1 MAVKPARG
9 PVRDTAKVNPQAP
22 RMKHKTFP
30 APVRG
35 WIANENLATAQ
46 PGGAV
51 VFDNW
56 VATSTSVRPRGGS
69 LKYATISTGPVLR
82 MWTFKSGQVEEFFAS
97 DETNIFNIT
106 SVADPSVIPSAA
118 VTGQTSGYYSTAQ
131 ISNAASA
138 SYLYAVNGTDAAR
151 LYDGTTWTAIT
162 GVSSPAITGVTT
174 STLSFVWSFASRLF
188 FIQKNTLS
196 AWYLPVDS
204 IGGAAQQFSL
214 AGIFQ
219 LGGSLLFGGKWSLD
233 SGDGLDDKC
242 VFVSTEG
249 EVAVYQGTNPAS
261 AADWQKVGVYRITAP
276 MGANATMQAGGDL
289 LIATED
295 GIVPISAAVN
305 KDIAALSLAAVSANI
320 EPEWKKEV
328 INRKSLPWEII
339 KWPTNNMM
347 VVSLPAVADSLEP
360 KCFAANL
367 ETGAWHGPFTGWDT
381 RCLAHFADQG
391 YFGTNAGTI
400 HAMEVTGSD
409 DGENYVAALVC
420 SPDHMDAPGVT
431 KTVHQARCIF
441 KSNVPFNAKISASV
455 NYSTDLPTAPS
466 SVADFDADLWD
477 VGLWDVALWD
487 GGSSTELSTK
497 WVSIGK
503 TGFSVSPQVQIT
515 CGITPKPVTE
525 LIAFDML
532 FENGGVMV

>member
-1 MAVKPARG
+1 M
-9 PVRDTAKVNPQAP
+9 Q
-22 RMKHKTFP
+22 HKTFP

-35 WIANENLATAQ
+35 WIANENLAAAQ

-51 VFDNW
+51 VFENW

-69 LKYATISTGPVLR
+69 LKYATISSGPVLR
-82 MWTFKSGQVEEFFAS
+82 MWSFKSGQVEEFFAS
-97 DETNIFNIT
+97 DETKIFNIT
-106 SVADPSVIPSAA
+106 TVADPDVIPTPV
-118 VTGQTSGYYSTAQ
+118 VTGQTSGYYSIAQ
-131 ISNAASA
+131 MSNAANA
-138 SYLYAVNGTDAAR
+138 SYMSVVNGTETPK
-151 LYDGTTWTAIT
+151 LYDGTTWADHAFT
-162 GVSSPAITGVTT
+162 GLATPQD
-174 STLSFVWSFASRLF
+174 LSFVWSFASRLMY
-188 FIQKNTLS
+188 IRKNTMS
-196 AWYLPVDS
+196 IYYLPVDS
-204 IGGAAQQFSL
+204 INGVLTEFSL

-219 LGGSLLFGGKWSLD
+219 QGGSLLFGGKWSLD

-249 EVAVYQGTNPAS
+249 EVAVYQGTNPSS
-261 AADWQKVGVYRITAP
+261 AADWQKVGVYKITAP

-328 INRKSLPWEII
+328 VNRKSLPWEII

-347 VVSLPAVADSLEP
+347 VVSLPAVADSLPP

-381 RCLAHFADQG
+381 RCIAHFADQG
-391 YFGTNAGTI
+391 YFGTNSGTI
-400 HAMEVTGSD
+400 HAMELTGSD

-420 SPDHMDAPGVT
+420 SPDHMDSPGVT

-441 KSNVPFNAKISASV
+441 KSNVPINPKISASV

-466 SVADFDADLWD
+466 SIADFAADVWD
-477 VGLWDVALWD
+477 VGLWDTALWD
-487 GGSSTELSTK
+487 GGTATNISTQ

-532 FENGGVMV
+532 FENGAVMV